1 VKLSENFSLLEL
13 TKSDTAIRKDI
24 DNTPDDVVTANLQ
37 ALVTNVLQVVRDKF
51 GSVKVTS
58 GYRSPLL
65 NSSIGGSKTSQHC
78 FGFAAD
84 FEVGGVD
91 NKELAVWVRDNLEFT
106 QLILEFYTE
115 GDANSG
121 WVHCA
126 YDATDLKK
134 QVLTATK
141 VDGKTKYLTGIA

>member
-1 VKLSENFSLLEL
+1 MKLSENFSLLEL

-91 NKELAVWVRDNLEFT
+91 NKELAVWIRDNLEFT

>member
-1 VKLSENFSLLEL
+1 MKLSENFSLLEL

>member
-91 NKELAVWVRDNLEFT
+91 NKELAVWIRDNLEFT

>member
-1 VKLSENFSLLEL
+1 MKLSANFSLLEL
-13 TKSDTAIRKDI
+13 TKSDTALRKDI
-24 DNTPDDVVTANLQ
+24 DNTPDDVVIANLQ
-37 ALVTNVLQVVRDKF
+37 ALVDNVLQVVRDEF
-51 GSVKVTS
+51 GSVRVTS

-84 FEVGGVD
+84 FEVGDVD
-91 NKELAVWVRDNLEFT
+91 NKELAVWIRDNLEFT

>member
-1 VKLSENFSLLEL
+1 VRLSENFSLLEL

-58 GYRSPLL
+58 GYRSPPL

-84 FEVGGVD
+84 FEVGGMD
-91 NKELAVWVRDNLEFT
+91 NKELAVWIRDNLEFT

>member
-1 VKLSENFSLLEL
+1 MKLSANFSLLEL

-24 DNTPDDVVTANLQ
+24 DNTPDDVVIANLQ
-37 ALVTNVLQVVRDKF
+37 ALVDNVLQVVRDES
-51 GSVKVTS
+51 GAVRITS

-65 NSSIGGSKTSQHC
+65 NSFIGGSKTSQHC

-84 FEVGGVD
+84 FEVDDMD
-91 NKELAVWVRDNLEFT
+91 NKELAVWIRDNLEFT

-126 YDATDLKK
+126 YDVRDLKK

>member
-1 VKLSENFSLLEL
+1 MKLSANFSLLEL

-24 DNTPDDVVTANLQ
+24 DNTPDDVVIANLQ
-37 ALVTNVLQVVRDKF
+37 ALVDNVLQVVRDEF
-51 GSVKVTS
+51 GSVRVTS

-84 FEVGGVD
+84 FEVGDKD
-91 NKELAVWVRDNLEFT
+91 NKELAVWIRDNLEFT

>member
-1 VKLSENFSLLEL
+1 MKLSNNFSLLEL

-24 DNTPDDVVTANLQ
+24 DNSADEIIISNLQ
-37 ALVTNVLQVVRDKF
+37 ALVDNVLQPVRDKF
-51 GSVKVTS
+51 GSVRITS

-78 FGFAAD
+78 YGFAAD
-84 FEVGGVD
+84 FEVAGMD
-91 NKELAVWVRDNLEFT
+91 NKELAVWIRDTLEFT

-126 YDATDLKK
+126 YDAADLKK

>member
-1 VKLSENFSLLEL
+1 MKLSKNFSLQEL
-13 TKSDTAIRKDI
+13 TDSSTAIKLGI
-24 DNTPDDVVTANLQ
+24 DNNPTPEQLQ
-37 ALVTNVLQVVRDKF
+37 CLQDLVDCVLQPVRDQF
-51 GSVKVTS
+51 GPVTITS
-58 GYRSPLL
+58 GLRVPEL
-65 NSSIGGSKTSQHC
+65 NKAVGGSRTSQHC

-91 NKELAVWVRDNLEFT
+91 NKELAVWIRDNLEFT

>member
-1 VKLSENFSLLEL
+1 MKLSANFSLLEL

-24 DNTPDDVVTANLQ
+24 DNTPDDVVIKHLQ
-37 ALVTNVLQVVRDKF
+37 ALVDNVLQVVRDKF
-51 GSVKVTS
+51 GSVRVTS

-84 FEVGGVD
+84 FEVSGVD
-91 NKELAVWVRDNLEFT
+91 NKELAMWIRDN
-106 QLILEFYTE
+106 LEFYTE

>member
-1 VKLSENFSLLEL
+1 MKLSANFSLLEL
-13 TKSDTAIRKDI
+13 TKSDTALRKDI
-24 DNTPDDVVTANLQ
+24 DNTPDDVVIANLQ
-37 ALVTNVLQVVRDKF
+37 ALVDNVLQVVRDEF
-51 GSVKVTS
+51 GSVRVTS

-84 FEVGGVD
+84 FEVGDKD
-91 NKELAVWVRDNLEFT
+91 NKELAVWIRDNLEFT